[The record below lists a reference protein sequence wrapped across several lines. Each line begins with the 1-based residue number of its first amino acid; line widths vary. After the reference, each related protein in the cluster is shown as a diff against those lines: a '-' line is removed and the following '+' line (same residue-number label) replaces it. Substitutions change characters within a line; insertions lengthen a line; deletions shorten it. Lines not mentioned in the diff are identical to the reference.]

1 MPNGIGEKG
10 EERICGNLD
19 LRKRECAKGEKK
31 MEFWAVV
38 AILKK
43 KKIKKNLE
51 RRISICLFLSLVS
64 LSSALHLSSCSF
76 YEGRGRV

>member
-31 MEFWAVV
+31 MEFWGV
-38 AILKK
+38 LD
-43 KKIKKNLE
+43 LH
-51 RRISICLFLSLVS
+51 RRMGNKREKGKSSVLFFCTS
-64 LSSALHLSSCSF
+64 LSSSSSDASSLSALFLF
-76 YEGRGRV
+76 

>member
-31 MEFWAVV
+31 MEFCFAANVV
-38 AILKK
+38 
-43 KKIKKNLE
+43 
-51 RRISICLFLSLVS
+51 LF
-64 LSSALHLSSCSF
+64 
-76 YEGRGRV
+76 

>member
-31 MEFWAVV
+31 MEFWGIEDRKSVV
-38 AILKK
+38 
-43 KKIKKNLE
+43 
-51 RRISICLFLSLVS
+51 
-64 LSSALHLSSCSF
+64 
-76 YEGRGRV
+76 